1 MTSIDSHGVVDH
13 ESNLD
18 TTQGSTNKGGLAC
31 FDDTCICRGVVDK
44 QEGDQMG
51 VRSGWIDHG
60 EGVESR
66 HIVDYKVGV
75 FEGVDE

>member
-1 MTSIDSHGVVDH
+1 MPLLRCVV
-13 ESNLD
+13 
-18 TTQGSTNKGGLAC
+18 GKY
-31 FDDTCICRGVVDK
+31 
-44 QEGDQMG
+44 EGDRMG
-51 VRSGWIDHG
+51 VSSKWIDHG